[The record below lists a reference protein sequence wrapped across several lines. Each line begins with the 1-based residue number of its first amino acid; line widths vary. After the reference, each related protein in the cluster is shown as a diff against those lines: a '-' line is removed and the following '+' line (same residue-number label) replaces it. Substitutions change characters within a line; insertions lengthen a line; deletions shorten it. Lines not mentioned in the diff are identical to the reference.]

1 MSTTRQPARDQAAVA
16 GRPEGLRVLV
26 VDDSQ
31 AVSTMLRGF
40 LVREGHAVTVA
51 SDGARALEL
60 FAASPPDIVLM
71 DVVMPTV
78 DGIEAT
84 RRLRE
89 RAGGSW
95 VPVIL
100 LSALDTEDDVVR
112 GLEAGAD
119 DYLVKPINLSILK
132 AKIRSFQR
140 IARMQNQVMEQAKVL
155 GRLSDQQAAEEQL
168 AHALIGNM
176 IRRKG
181 LDDPALAWEVLPS
194 ARFSGDA
201 VAAARGPTG
210 RLYAMLGDATGHGL
224 AASVSLLP
232 ALQVFYGMVRKA
244 LPLPALVREI
254 NACLR
259 DVLPSDR
266 YLAAALMVVDEA
278 GRAAEVWN
286 GGLPRI
292 ALLDAAG
299 VVIERFESAHVPL
312 GILADAVFDDACAP
326 LRWDAPAEIAVC
338 SDGVVECEN
347 AAGEAFGFERLERSL
362 RAGPAGSR
370 AARVVRDLEAHLA
383 GAAAVDDAS
392 VLTIR
397 LP

>member
-1 MSTTRQPARDQAAVA
+1 MSTMRQSARDGTAVA
-16 GRPEGLRVLV
+16 GRTEGLRVLV
-26 VDDSQ
+26 ADDSP
-31 AVSTMLRGF
+31 AVSTMLRGI
-40 LVREGHAVTVA
+40 LVREGHAVIVA
-51 SDGARALEL
+51 ADGARALEL

-89 RAGGSW
+89 RAAGRW

-140 IARMQNQVMEQAKVL
+140 IARMQSQVFEQAEVL
-155 GRLSDQQAAEEQL
+155 GRLRDEQAAEEQL

-176 IRRKG
+176 VRRKG

-201 VAAARGPTG
+201 VAAGRGPTG

-232 ALQVFYGMVRKA
+232 ALQVFYGMVRKG
-244 LPLPALVREI
+244 LPLPAMVREI

-259 DVLPSDR
+259 DVLPADR

-278 GRAAEVWN
+278 GRSAEVWN
-286 GGLPRI
+286 GGMPCI
-292 ALLDAAG
+292 VLLDATGA
-299 VVIERFESAHVPL
+299 VIRRFESTHVPL
-312 GILADAVFDDACAP
+312 GILADAAFDGACAP
-326 LRWDAPAEIAVC
+326 LVWDGPVEIAVC
-338 SDGVVECEN
+338 SDGVVEGAN
-347 AAGEAFGFERLERSL
+347 AAGEPFGFERLERSL
-362 RAGPAGSR
+362 GAAPAGAR
-370 AARVVRDLEAHLA
+370 AARVVRDLELHLA

>member
-1 MSTTRQPARDQAAVA
+1 MSATRQPARDDASVA
-16 GRPEGLRVLV
+16 GRAEGLRVLV
-26 VDDSQ
+26 VDDSP
-31 AVSTMLRGF
+31 AVNTLLRGF
-40 LVREGHAVTVA
+40 LAREGHAVTVA
-51 SDGARALEL
+51 ADGVRAVEL

-71 DVVMPTV
+71 DVVMPTM

-89 RAGGSW
+89 LAAGRW

-140 IARMQNQVMEQAKVL
+140 IARMQNQVVAQAEVL
-155 GRLSDQQAAEEQL
+155 GRLSDEQAAEEQL

-176 IRRKG
+176 VRRKG
-181 LDDPALAWEVLPS
+181 LDDPALEWRVLPS

-201 VAAARGPTG
+201 VAAARGPSG

-232 ALQVFYGMVRKA
+232 ALQVFYGMVRKD
-244 LPLPALVREI
+244 LPLPTVVREI
-254 NACLR
+254 NARLR
-259 DVLPSDR
+259 DVLPADR

-278 GRAAEVWN
+278 DRVAEVWN
-286 GGLPRI
+286 GGMPRI

-299 VVIERFESAHVPL
+299 TVIRRFESAHVPL
-312 GILADAVFDDACAP
+312 GILGDAAFDDDCAL
-326 LRWDAPAEIAVC
+326 LRWEEPAEIAVC
-338 SDGVVECEN
+338 TDGVVECEN
-347 AAGEAFGFERLERSL
+347 AAGVAFGLERLEDSL
-362 RAGPAGSR
+362 RAAPAGAR
-370 AARVVRDLEAHLA
+370 AARVARDLAAHLA

>member
-1 MSTTRQPARDQAAVA
+1 MSTTRQPVRDDAAVA
-16 GRPEGLRVLV
+16 ARAEGLRVLV

-40 LVREGHAVTVA
+40 LVREGHTVNVA
-51 SDGARALEL
+51 ADGARALEL
-60 FAASPPDIVLM
+60 FAAAPPDIVLM

-89 RAGGSW
+89 RAAGRW

-140 IARMQNQVMEQAKVL
+140 IARVQSQVIEQAEAL
-155 GRLSDQQAAEEQL
+155 GRLSDEQAAEEQL

-176 IRRKG
+176 VRRKG

-232 ALQVFYGMVRKA
+232 ALQVFYGMVRKG

-259 DVLPSDR
+259 DVLPADR

-278 GRAAEVWN
+278 GGAAEVWN

-299 VVIERFESAHVPL
+299 AAIRRFESAHVPL
-312 GILADAVFDDACAP
+312 GILDDAVFDDACAP
-326 LRWDAPAEIAVC
+326 LRWEGPAEIAVC

-362 RAGPAGSR
+362 RAVPPGAR
-370 AARVVRDLEAHLA
+370 AARVVRDLEVHLA
-383 GAAAVDDAS
+383 GATAVDDAS

>member
-1 MSTTRQPARDQAAVA
+1 MSTTRQPVRDDAAVA
-16 GRPEGLRVLV
+16 GRADGLRVLV

-40 LVREGHAVTVA
+40 LVRDGHAVTVA
-51 SDGARALEL
+51 ADGARALEL
-60 FAASPPDIVLM
+60 FAAAPPDIVLM

-89 RAGGSW
+89 RAAGRW

-140 IARMQNQVMEQAKVL
+140 IARMQSQVIEQAEAL
-155 GRLSDQQAAEEQL
+155 GRLSDEQAAEEQL

-176 IRRKG
+176 VRRKG

-232 ALQVFYGMVRKA
+232 ALQVFYGMVRKG

-259 DVLPSDR
+259 DVLPADR

-278 GRAAEVWN
+278 GSAAEVWN

-299 VVIERFESAHVPL
+299 VAIRRFESAHVPL
-312 GILADAVFDDACAP
+312 GILDDVAFDDACAP
-326 LRWDAPAEIAVC
+326 LRWEGPAEIAVC

-362 RAGPAGSR
+362 RAVPPGAR
-370 AARVVRDLEAHLA
+370 AARVVRDLEVHLA